1 MKTITATKELSSEDL
16 IDQVQN
22 APIILLRGGRPAA
35 VVMSLDDDDDLEW
48 LQRELDPQF
57 IASIARAREDVRQG
71 KGVSHDEVVK
81 MFGLE

>member
-1 MKTITATKELSSEDL
+1 MKTIIATKELSSEDL

-22 APIILLRGGRPAA
+22 DQIILLRGGRPAA

-48 LQRELDPQF
+48 LKRELDPQF

-71 KGVSHDEVVK
+71 KGVSHEEVVK

>member
-1 MKTITATKELSSEDL
+1 MKTIIATKELSSEDL

-22 APIILLRGGRPAA
+22 DQIILLRGGRPAA

-48 LQRELDPQF
+48 LKRELDPQF

-71 KGVSHDEVVK
+71 NRVSHEDVVK

>member
-22 APIILLRGGRPAA
+22 DQIILLRGGRPAA

-48 LQRELDPQF
+48 LKRELDPQF
-57 IASIARAREDVRQG
+57 IASIARAREDVRKG